1 MRQKHYLYHLSEAC
15 KWGRDIIWEQN
26 CEFNLPIRKI
36 VENILEN
43 HREQS
48 REQWQQF
55 VVYAKRLFFSNGIHH
70 HYSHDKFYPECDREY
85 FIKLMLEADCSK
97 YPLGNMSLEDY
108 CRKMAGII
116 YDSDI
121 APKRKEMDKGKDP
134 IEGSAVNFYKG
145 LNRQEVEDFYAAMK
159 PSDPMR
165 PPATGLNSK
174 LVKQNGQIKE
184 LTYRM
189 GGLYGK
195 AIEKIVENLRK
206 AMAFAE
212 NEQQQKYTEVLI
224 EYYTSGDLELWDK
237 YNILWLEE
245 GIVGDDTDGHID
257 DITRFVS
264 PNTVVTAVETNPK
277 DENYQ
282 PLQRNLEL
290 LKEMRDQEGN
300 LLNVVEIPMPE
311 PVYYDG
317 QRLPASYANFYIANH
332 AVIVPTYRCS
342 RDVEVLGILKELF
355 PDREVV
361 GIDSTDLI
369 WGLGSFHCISQQ
381 EPL

>member
-1 MRQKHYLYHLSEAC
+1 MDRNLNNPDILRQDHYLYRMPAE
-15 KWGRDIIWEQN
+15 WEPHVGVWFSWPRP
-26 CEFNLPIRKI
+26 EGISFPDKYEP
-36 VENILEN
+36 VPD
-43 HREQS
+43 
-48 REQWQQF
+48 
-55 VVYAKRLFFSNGIHH
+55 VYARLIRELLFSEEVHINVWNKEMEESVYGFLKEREAVSSRLFFHH
-70 HYSHDKFYPECDREY
+70 FPAYEPWCRDHGPIFVVKEQRGERFRAVIDWNYN
-85 FIKLMLEADCSK
+85 AWGGK
-97 YPLGNMSLEDY
+97 YPPYDLDDEIPVHVAEYRNLPLFQPGMILE
-108 CRKMAGII
+108 G
-116 YDSDI
+116 
-121 APKRKEMDKGKDP
+121 
-134 IEGSAVNFYKG
+134 GSIDV
-145 LNRQEVEDFYAAMK
+145 
-159 PSDPMR
+159 
-165 PPATGLNSK
+165 
-174 LVKQNGQIKE
+174 NGQGTL
-184 LTYRM
+184 LTTSSCLLNPNRNTN
-189 GGLYGK
+189 LTREQ
-195 AIEKIVENLRK
+195 IEEKLCSYLGVR
-206 AMAFAE
+206 
-212 NEQQQKYTEVLI
+212 
-224 EYYTSGDLELWDK
+224 
-237 YNILWLEE
+237 NILWLEE

-264 PNTVVTAVETNPK
+264 PNTVVTAVETNPE

-300 LLNVVEIPMPE
+300 PLNVVEIPMPE